1 MIGAV
6 REIRREDVEA
16 TCALLSHL
24 SVSFAG
30 VISGSLTR
38 AICEDALRHEDPSIL
53 VAKLDGE
60 LVGVVVA
67 IENRRQFWLEF
78 ASRHPL
84 LALRVLWARA
94 RSRTNGHDPR
104 AERREVAPPPSLDD
118 VAEVLFIGV
127 APGRRRGGVADRLY
141 YELFERLRARR
152 IHRLVCRID
161 RDNLPSLR
169 LHQAAGFTLHAEN
182 GVVVATQLLG

>member
-1 MIGAV
+1 MIDAV
-6 REIRREDVEA
+6 REIRRQDIEA
-16 TCALLSHL
+16 TCGLLSHL
-24 SVSFAG
+24 SVSFGG

-38 AICEDALRHEDPSIL
+38 AICEDALRYEDPSIL

-60 LVGVVVA
+60 LAGVVIA
-67 IENRRQFWLEF
+67 IENRRRFWLEF

-94 RSRTNGHDPR
+94 RSRTGHDPR
-104 AERREVAPPPSLDD
+104 VERREPTPPPNLED

-127 APGRRRGGVADRLY
+127 APGRRRSGVADRLY

-152 IHRLVCRID
+152 IRRLVCHID
-161 RDNLPSLR
+161 RDNVPSLR
-169 LHQAAGFTLHAEN
+169 LHQAAGFTLHAED